1 MIVMYINW
9 IAVGNLDIDRVAEDN
24 MHKSINSGSLIIT
37 DHIRFVL
44 VEITS
49 NNLRITG
56 KCLKSIQRCVLFV
69 ITLNSSI

>member
-1 MIVMYINW
+1 MQK
-9 IAVGNLDIDRVAEDN
+9 R
-24 MHKSINSGSLIIT
+24 INSGSVIIT

-44 VEITS
+44 VAITS
-49 NNLRITG
+49 NNLGING

>member
-1 MIVMYINW
+1 
-9 IAVGNLDIDRVAEDN
+9 

-37 DHIRFVL
+37 DRFVL
-44 VEITS
+44 LEITS

>member
-1 MIVMYINW
+1 
-9 IAVGNLDIDRVAEDN
+9 
-24 MHKSINSGSLIIT
+24 MHKSINSGSLIFT
-37 DHIRFVL
+37 DHIRIAL

-69 ITLNSSI
+69 ITLNVFNLSDHLNKVDGING